1 MMFGKAIAVAAILL
15 AGAAHASIVTN
26 GSFESPGSFAGS
38 FKTYNAGSTAI
49 TGWTVGSGSVDLINS
64 YWQAA
69 DGSYSLDMSGGSAGS
84 IWQTISGLLTGKSY
98 ILSFALAGNPDR
110 AGVKSLTAE
119 VSGTSGTYTF
129 DSTGKSRSA
138 MGWTT
143 ETLGFTA
150 SGNSAT
156 LRFTSNTNN
165 AYGPALDNVSVALA
179 PVPLP
184 AGAATMG
191 GAFGLLALLR
201 RRRRARA

>member
-26 GSFESPGSFAGS
+26 GSFESPGTFTGG
-38 FKTYNAGSTAI
+38 FKTYSAGSTAI
-49 TGWTVGSGSVDLINS
+49 TGWTVGSGSVDLINT

-119 VSGTSGTYTF
+119 VGGTSGTYTF

-150 SGNSAT
+150 SGSSAT

-184 AGAATMG
+184 AGAATLG
-191 GAFGLLALLR
+191 AAFGLLALLR
-201 RRRRARA
+201 RRRRAAA